1 MKVAYVYIMTN
12 KRNGTLY
19 TGITS
24 DLINRVWQHKN
35 NIIPGF
41 TAKYKIHKLVY
52 YELHEDIR
60 EAIRKEKNIKAWRR
74 KWKLQLIE
82 KLNPN
87 WDDLYDI
94 IAS

>member
-24 DLINRVWQHKN
+24 DLIKRVWQHKN
-35 NIIPGF
+35 NVIPGF

-94 IAS
+94 ITS

>member
-12 KRNGTLY
+12 KRNGILY

-24 DLINRVWQHKN
+24 DLIKRIWQHKN

-41 TAKYKIHKLVY
+41 TAKYKVHKLVY

-60 EAIRKEKNIKAWRR
+60 EAIRREKNIKAWKR

-94 IAS
+94 ITY